1 MFKFRAIRF
10 TTHKEAHYFAIDHAD
25 VFQIKDDVATV
36 RMEFKKPPQFVYRM
50 AFDSTTYGEHRE
62 SPSRRSLDPKS
73 HRSRHIAVAMVL
85 QCSALSEHRSVVVH
99 PNAHSESRENKA
111 LRGN

>member
-36 RMEFKKPPQFVYRM
+36 RMEFKKPSQFVYRL
-50 AFDSTTYGEHRE
+50 AFDSST
-62 SPSRRSLDPKS
+62 
-73 HRSRHIAVAMVL
+73 
-85 QCSALSEHRSVVVH
+85 
-99 PNAHSESRENKA
+99 
-111 LRGN
+111 